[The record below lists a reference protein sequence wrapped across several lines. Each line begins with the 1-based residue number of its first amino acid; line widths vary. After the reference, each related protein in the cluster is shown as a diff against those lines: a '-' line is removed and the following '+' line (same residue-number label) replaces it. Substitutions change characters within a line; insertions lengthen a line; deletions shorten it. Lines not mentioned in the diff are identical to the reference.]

1 MTLGAIP
8 YTIICLAVIGLLLM
22 VFGAVLDQVLI
33 VDNDMMKD
41 SSLPYSKERGDTMN
55 IISICFKAMGFVSLI
70 SAGIFLVMNGT
81 QTQSGDI

>member
-22 VFGAVLDQVLI
+22 VFGAVLDQILI
-33 VDNDMMKD
+33 VDNDLMQD
-41 SSLPYSKERGDTMN
+41 STLPYSKERGDTMN
-55 IISICFKAMGFVSLI
+55 IISVCFKAMGFVSLI